1 MTTPTT
7 TKIGDRQLLGA
18 SVLPYAIDTQHNN
31 LYILLG
37 AEARQVRWSESGK
50 FSDFGGR
57 ASPRETA
64 EACAAREFYEET
76 CAMLTIGDTVHNVSD
91 IETLLKNNKF
101 TFKITT
107 IIDATRYYVTFVKQI
122 PFSASICRKY
132 ADKVQLLQRIRTE
145 TKMAGVYIPLND
157 AEKKDLQT
165 HPAVTFDAQNERV
178 VSVKKEYIEKDGL
191 QWISL
196 PHIREAIVRADMA
209 TPAQK
214 MNNCIILRDTFR
226 WRVKHV
232 LPFLEEAIAR
242 WGGEPKLSMMPV
254 NSAKPTNVRTKN
266 YPRKFHR
273 RVGGHYPFG
282 CKGRSKYH
290 STTRYNTQHR
300 FATAPSRSKFETF
313 RIQEPEPNHVPDQ
326 CGAQAAEMQKRLCGP
341 ADSGSVQKQGKGS
354 QTLGQN
360 KGRFGRFCA
369 ADALVVP
376 DHANAGNSR
385 NSSTSATGN
394 RGESGNVRILVR
406 A

>member
-37 AEARQVRWSESGK
+37 AEARQLRWSESGK

-57 ASPRETA
+57 AAPHETA

-76 CAMLTIGDTVHNVSD
+76 CAMLTIGDTVDSVSD

-101 TFKITT
+101 SFKITT

-145 TKMAGVYIPLND
+145 TKMAGVYVPLND
-157 AEKKDLQT
+157 TEKKELQS
-165 HPAVTFDAQNERV
+165 HPAITFDAQNERV

-191 QWISL
+191 RWISL

-226 WRVKHV
+226 WRIKHV
-232 LPFLEEAIAR
+232 LPFFEEAIAR
-242 WGGEPKLSMMPV
+242 WGGAPKLSMMPV
-254 NSAKPTNVRTKN
+254 NSAKPTHVRTKN

-273 RVGGHYPFG
+273 RVGGYAFG
-282 CKGRSKYH
+282 FKGRPKHH
-290 STTRYNTQHR
+290 STTRYNTKHR
-300 FATAPSRSKFETF
+300 PAAPPGRSKFEKL
-313 RIQEPEPNHVPDQ
+313 RLQEHEPNNVPDQ
-326 CGAQAAEMQKRLCGP
+326 HGAQAAKVQKRLRSP
-341 ADSGSVQKQGKGS
+341 SDSGSIQEQGKGA
-354 QTLGQN
+354 QTLGKN
-360 KGRFGRFCA
+360 KGGFGRLCTT
-369 ADALVVP
+369 DALLVP
-376 DHANAGNSR
+376 DHTSPDNARDSR
-385 NSSTSATGN
+385 TSAADD
-394 RGESGNVRILVR
+394 RGESRKVRILVR